1 MKKLKLMM
9 AAALVVSMG
18 LSACG
23 GSASSKAPETTAA
36 AEAKAAEAKAAET
49 KAAETKAEAE
59 KEASGDDTV
68 YNLKVGIQQASTHS
82 YTLAFEEFKKNIEER
97 TDGRIQVE
105 LFPDSVLGSEGDMQ
119 EMVSAG
125 DLEMCPSTFLV
136 QYDPIYAMLEMPY
149 VFDDFDHVKR
159 FFNSDA
165 CQSLYERLVDSKK
178 IRILTYFGNGF
189 RQITNNK
196 KPINHP
202 EDLKGLS
209 LRTPE
214 NQAQIETFKLLES
227 VVTPLAFTE
236 LYNALQQGVVDG
248 QENPIQQIATAKFYE
263 VQKYMAMTNHM
274 FNPGAIIV
282 NETWYQSLP
291 DDLRTILNECIREA
305 SDWQLTYVE
314 NSDADNLQLI
324 IDNGVEVTYPDMDEF
339 KEATAP
345 VLDIMYKQLGD
356 EAKELIEAIDSC
368 RE

>member
-1 MKKLKLMM
+1 MKKIKKTICM
-9 AAALVVSMG
+9 ALAASML

-23 GSASSKAPETTAA
+23 SNSSSQPSETQAKTEESTARQETEAP
-36 AEAKAAEAKAAET
+36 
-49 KAAETKAEAE
+49 
-59 KEASGDDTV
+59 SDDTV
-68 YNLKVGIQQASTHS
+68 YQLRVGIQQASTHS
-82 YTLAFEEFKKNIEER
+82 YTLAFQEFEKNMEER
-97 TDGRIQVE
+97 TNGRIQVE

-125 DLEMCPSTFLV
+125 DLEMCPTTFLV

-149 VFDDFDHVKR
+149 VFDDFNHVKD

-165 CQSLYERLVDSKK
+165 CQTLYERLVESKN

-202 EDLKGLS
+202 EDLAGLS

-214 NQAQIETFKLLES
+214 NQAQIETFKLLGA

-236 LYNALQQGVVDG
+236 LYNALQQNVVDG

-274 FNPGAIIV
+274 FNPGAVIV
-282 NETWYQSLP
+282 NENWYQALP
-291 DDLRTILNECIREA
+291 DDLKEILNQCIKET
-305 SDWQLTYVE
+305 SQWQLTYVE
-314 NSDADNLQLI
+314 NSDAENLKLI
-324 IDNGVEVTYPDMDEF
+324 IDNGVEVTYPDMNEF

-345 VLDIMYKQLGD
+345 VLDIMYGQLGD
-356 EAKELIEAIDSC
+356 EARELIKAIDSC
-368 RE
+368 RQ